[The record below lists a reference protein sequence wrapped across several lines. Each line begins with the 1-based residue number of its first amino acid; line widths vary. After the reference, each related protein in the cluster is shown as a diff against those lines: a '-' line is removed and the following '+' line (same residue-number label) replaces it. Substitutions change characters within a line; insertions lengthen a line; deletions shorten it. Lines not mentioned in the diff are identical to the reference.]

1 MPGGNTRGTAKKAIS
16 FEEVVKKVDAATLT
30 TEVKNIFKV
39 MIDCMKTL
47 ASERDSKVAELENEL
62 RNERVEHEAKIN
74 SMESTIQSYKSDNDN
89 LRSQISKINNAHD
102 ELEAYGRRESLIFSG
117 DKIKEFEPNENCV
130 TLAKNLI
137 NDVLKV
143 PIDPIISTAHRM
155 GKPPAPDSTAKDKRA
170 IIVKF
175 CRRDD
180 SFLVLNKARSKNSR
194 VAGLYVN
201 ESLTPTRSKIL
212 YVLRQA
218 KNLSDSPITGTSTLN
233 GRIFAH
239 HKPSSS
245 APENA
250 RSQKTE
256 LNTME
261 KLKEFCDNFIKRP
274 LERFL
279 DNQISNS
286 R

>member
-1 MPGGNTRGTAKKAIS
+1 M
-16 FEEVVKKVDAATLT
+16 
-30 TEVKNIFKV
+30 
-39 MIDCMKTL
+39 
-47 ASERDSKVAELENEL
+47 
-62 RNERVEHEAKIN
+62 
-74 SMESTIQSYKSDNDN
+74 
-89 LRSQISKINNAHD
+89 
-102 ELEAYGRRESLIFSG
+102 
-117 DKIKEFEPNENCV
+117 
-130 TLAKNLI
+130 
-137 NDVLKV
+137 
-143 PIDPIISTAHRM
+143 
-155 GKPPAPDSTAKDKRA
+155 
-170 IIVKF
+170 
-175 CRRDD
+175 
-180 SFLVLNKARSKNSR
+180 
-194 VAGLYVN
+194 AGLYVN